1 MSKCAFPSFSK
12 ATGIGFRVAI
22 HQACMMPYIQFTLL
36 FVSGMMQSGA
46 GTFKERIDA
55 GQARFEEKWQIG
67 FSASLCYWPVVN
79 TVMYTLVQPRFMNL
93 YADLASLVFASV
105 MSYITYSDCSFAVDK
120 GSAISSGSSKLPT
133 RESLA
138 LLTDRIHQ
146 RISMKSILLKDE
158 DSAVSMKEPSDK
170 QLPWLLSTQT

>member
-79 TVMYTLVQPRFMNL
+79 TVMYTLIQPRFMNL

-120 GSAISSGSSKLPT
+120 RSALSSGSSKLPT

-158 DSAVSMKEPSDK
+158 DSAVSMKESSDK

>member
-12 ATGIGFRVAI
+12 ASGIGFRVAI

-79 TVMYTLVQPRFMNL
+79 TVMYTLIQPRFMNL

-120 GSAISSGSSKLPT
+120 RSALSSGSSKLPT
-133 RESLA
+133 RESLV
-138 LLTDRIHQ
+138 LLTDKIHQ

-158 DSAVSMKEPSDK
+158 DSAVSMKESSDK

>member
-120 GSAISSGSSKLPT
+120 RSAISSGSSKLPT

-158 DSAVSMKEPSDK
+158 DSAVSMKESSDK